1 MKKNNWL
8 LLFMIGLSQALLAQ
22 DSLAVLNSE
31 QVLLLVKK
39 YHPVARQAQIGVLQS
54 DANVTL
60 ARGAFNPIIGGYLA
74 QKNFSQIEYYNLTN
88 AQITIPTWYGI
99 ELSGG
104 IQELTGQRLNQEETN
119 GKTSFAGI
127 SIPLAKNLIIDKRR
141 AFLQQ
146 AKLYQ
151 TMAKA
156 EQRALLNDIL
166 MGAMEQYWQWVN
178 AYQSY
183 VIMNNNLTINKT
195 RLELVKKT
203 FLNGERPAIDTIE
216 AITQL
221 QSFEYR
227 RNEYWLAYQNAGLA
241 LSTYLWKSNNE
252 PYYLPE
258 TVIPQTGW
266 ENEMNL
272 TNFNLVLADLLTTA
286 ETNNPTLLQYKSKV
300 DVSVVYKRLKF
311 QELLPKIDLQYNH
324 LNKDYAWNNEGL
336 LLNNNYQYGIKFEMP
351 LFLSEGRGEYKMARL
366 NLESSKLNLNQ
377 KQQQVEIKVKQYY
390 NEYVNLKKQ
399 ITLQSAAYK
408 NYTLLLKAEE
418 TRFFNGESSLFLIN
432 SRESK
437 ALEAQE
443 KLIELKTKYYKAI
456 YGLQWSA
463 GLLQ

>member
-8 LLFMIGLSQALLAQ
+8 LVFLFGLSQVLLAQ
-22 DSLAVLNSE
+22 DSLSVLNSE

-39 YHPVARQAQIGVLQS
+39 YHPIARQAQIGVQQS
-54 DANVTL
+54 NANITL

-74 QKNFSQIEYYNLTN
+74 QKNFNQIEYYNFTN
-88 AQITIPTWYGI
+88 AQIIIPTWYGI

-104 IQELTGQRLNQEETN
+104 IQDLTGQRLNQDETN
-119 GKTSFAGI
+119 GKTSYAGI
-127 SIPLAKNLIIDKRR
+127 SLPLAKNLIIDKRR

-166 MGAMEQYWQWVN
+166 MGAMEHYWQWVN

-183 VIMNNNLTINKT
+183 VIMNNNLSINKT
-195 RLELVKKT
+195 RLELIKKT
-203 FLNGERPAIDTIE
+203 FINGERPAIDTIE

-227 RNEYWLAYQNAGLA
+227 KNEYWLAFQNAGLA
-241 LSTYLWKSNNE
+241 LSAYLWKSNNE

-258 TVIPQTGW
+258 NVIPQTGW

-272 TNFNLVLADLLTTA
+272 TNFNLVLADLLNTA
-286 ETNNPTLLQYKSKV
+286 ENNPTLVQYKSKI
-300 DVSVVYKRLKF
+300 DVSVVDKRLKF
-311 QELLPKIDLQYNH
+311 QELLPKIDLSYNH

-351 LFLSEGRGEYKMARL
+351 LFLSEGRGEYRMAKLKLEASKLDL
-366 NLESSKLNLNQ
+366 NL
-377 KQQQVEIKVKQYY
+377 KQQQVEIKVKQYF

-399 ITLQSAAYK
+399 IILQSAAYS
-408 NYTLLLKAEE
+408 NYTQLLKAEE

-443 KLIELKTKYYKAI
+443 KLIELKTKYYKTI

>member
-8 LLFMIGLSQALLAQ
+8 LVFLFGLSQVLLAQ
-22 DSLAVLNSE
+22 DSLSVLNSE

-39 YHPVARQAQIGVLQS
+39 YHPIARQAQIGVQQS
-54 DANVTL
+54 NANITL

-74 QKNFSQIEYYNLTN
+74 QKNFNQIEYYNFTN
-88 AQITIPTWYGI
+88 AQIIIPTWYGI
-99 ELSGG
+99 ELSSG
-104 IQELTGQRLNQEETN
+104 IQDLTGQRLNQDETN
-119 GKTSFAGI
+119 GKTSYAGI
-127 SIPLAKNLIIDKRR
+127 SLPLAKNLIIDKRR

-166 MGAMEQYWQWVN
+166 MGAMEHYWQWVN

-183 VIMNNNLTINKT
+183 VIMNNNLSINKT
-195 RLELVKKT
+195 RLELIKKT
-203 FLNGERPAIDTIE
+203 FINGERPAIDTIE

-227 RNEYWLAYQNAGLA
+227 KNEYWLAFQNAGLA
-241 LSTYLWKSNNE
+241 LSAYLWKSNNE

-258 TVIPQTGW
+258 NVIPQTGW

-272 TNFNLVLADLLTTA
+272 TNFNLVLADLLNTA
-286 ETNNPTLLQYKSKV
+286 ENNPTLVQYKSKI
-300 DVSVVYKRLKF
+300 DVSVVDKRLKF
-311 QELLPKIDLQYNH
+311 QELLPKIDLSYNH

-351 LFLSEGRGEYKMARL
+351 LFLSEGRGEYRMAKLKLEASKLDL
-366 NLESSKLNLNQ
+366 NL
-377 KQQQVEIKVKQYY
+377 KQQQVEIKVKQYF

-399 ITLQSAAYK
+399 IILQSAAYS
-408 NYTLLLKAEE
+408 NYTQLLKAEE

-443 KLIELKTKYYKAI
+443 KLIELKTKYYKTI

>member
-8 LLFMIGLSQALLAQ
+8 LVFLFGLSQALLAQ
-22 DSLAVLNSE
+22 DSLSVLNSE

-39 YHPVARQAQIGVLQS
+39 YHPIARQAQIGVQQS
-54 DANVTL
+54 NANITL

-74 QKNFSQIEYYNLTN
+74 QKNFNQIEYYNFTN
-88 AQITIPTWYGI
+88 AQIIIPTWYGI

-104 IQELTGQRLNQEETN
+104 IQDLTGQRLNQDETN
-119 GKTSFAGI
+119 GKTSYAGI
-127 SIPLAKNLIIDKRR
+127 SLPLAKNLIIDKRR

-166 MGAMEQYWQWVN
+166 MGAMEHYWQWVN

-183 VIMNNNLTINKT
+183 VIMNNNLSINKT
-195 RLELVKKT
+195 RLELIKKT
-203 FLNGERPAIDTIE
+203 FINGERPAIDTIE

-227 RNEYWLAYQNAGLA
+227 KNEYWLAFQNAGLA
-241 LSTYLWKSNNE
+241 LSAYLWKSNNE

-258 TVIPQTGW
+258 NVIPQTGW

-272 TNFNLVLADLLTTA
+272 ANFNLVLADLLNTA
-286 ETNNPTLLQYKSKV
+286 ENNPTIVQYKSKI
-300 DVSVVYKRLKF
+300 DVSVVDKRLKF
-311 QELLPKIDLQYNH
+311 QELLPKIDLNYNH

-351 LFLSEGRGEYKMARL
+351 LFLSEGRGEYRMAKL
-366 NLESSKLNLNQ
+366 KLESSKLDLNL
-377 KQQQVEIKVKQYY
+377 KQQQVEIKVKQYF

-399 ITLQSAAYK
+399 IILQSAAYS
-408 NYTLLLKAEE
+408 NYTQLLKAEE

-443 KLIELKTKYYKAI
+443 KLIELKTKYYKTI

>member
-8 LLFMIGLSQALLAQ
+8 LVFLFGLSQALLAQ
-22 DSLAVLNSE
+22 DSLSVLNSE

-39 YHPVARQAQIGVLQS
+39 YHPIARQAQIGVQQS
-54 DANVTL
+54 NANITL

-74 QKNFSQIEYYNLTN
+74 QKNFNQIEYYNFTN
-88 AQITIPTWYGI
+88 AQIIIPTWYGI

-104 IQELTGQRLNQEETN
+104 IQDLTGQRLNQDETN
-119 GKTSFAGI
+119 GKTSYAGI
-127 SIPLAKNLIIDKRR
+127 SLPLAKNLIIDKRR

-166 MGAMEQYWQWVN
+166 MGAMEHYWQWVN

-183 VIMNNNLTINKT
+183 VIMNNNLSINKT
-195 RLELVKKT
+195 RLELIKKT
-203 FLNGERPAIDTIE
+203 FINGERPAIDTIE

-227 RNEYWLAYQNAGLA
+227 KNEYWLAFQNAGLA
-241 LSTYLWKSNNE
+241 LSAYLWKSNNE

-258 TVIPQTGW
+258 NVIPQTGW

-272 TNFNLVLADLLTTA
+272 TNFNLVLADLLNTA
-286 ETNNPTLLQYKSKV
+286 ENNPTLVQYKSKI
-300 DVSVVYKRLKF
+300 DVSVVDKRLKF
-311 QELLPKIDLQYNH
+311 QELLPKIDLNYNH

-351 LFLSEGRGEYKMARL
+351 LFLSEGRGEYRMAKLKLEASKLDL
-366 NLESSKLNLNQ
+366 NL
-377 KQQQVEIKVKQYY
+377 KQQQVEIKVKQYF

-399 ITLQSAAYK
+399 IILQSAAYS
-408 NYTLLLKAEE
+408 NYTQLLKAEE

-443 KLIELKTKYYKAI
+443 KLIELKTKYYKTI

>member
-8 LLFMIGLSQALLAQ
+8 LVFLFGLSQALLAQ
-22 DSLAVLNSE
+22 DSLSVLNSE

-39 YHPVARQAQIGVLQS
+39 YHPIARQAQIGVQQS
-54 DANVTL
+54 NANITL

-74 QKNFSQIEYYNLTN
+74 QKNFNQIEYYNFTN
-88 AQITIPTWYGI
+88 AQIIIPTWYGI

-104 IQELTGQRLNQEETN
+104 IQDLTGQRLNQDETN
-119 GKTSFAGI
+119 GKTSYAGI
-127 SIPLAKNLIIDKRR
+127 SLPLAKNLIIDKRR

-166 MGAMEQYWQWVN
+166 MGAMEHYWQWVN

-183 VIMNNNLTINKT
+183 VIMNNNLSINKT
-195 RLELVKKT
+195 RLELIKKT
-203 FLNGERPAIDTIE
+203 FINGERPAIDTIE

-227 RNEYWLAYQNAGLA
+227 KNEYWLAFQNAGLA
-241 LSTYLWKSNNE
+241 LSAYLWKSNNE

-258 TVIPQTGW
+258 NVIPQTGW

-272 TNFNLVLADLLTTA
+272 TNFNLVLADLLNTA
-286 ETNNPTLLQYKSKV
+286 ENNPTLVQYKSKI
-300 DVSVVYKRLKF
+300 DVSVVDKRLKF
-311 QELLPKIDLQYNH
+311 QELLPKIDLSYNH

-351 LFLSEGRGEYKMARL
+351 LFLSEGRGEYRMAKL
-366 NLESSKLNLNQ
+366 KLESSKLDLNL
-377 KQQQVEIKVKQYY
+377 KQQQVEIKVKQYF

-399 ITLQSAAYK
+399 IILQSAAYS
-408 NYTLLLKAEE
+408 NYTQLLKAEE

-443 KLIELKTKYYKAI
+443 KLIELKTKYYKTI

>member
-8 LLFMIGLSQALLAQ
+8 LVFLFGLSQALLAQ
-22 DSLAVLNSE
+22 DSLSVLNSE

-39 YHPVARQAQIGVLQS
+39 YHPIARQAQIGVQQS
-54 DANVTL
+54 NANITL

-74 QKNFSQIEYYNLTN
+74 QKNFNQIEYYNFTN
-88 AQITIPTWYGI
+88 AQIIIPTWYGI

-104 IQELTGQRLNQEETN
+104 IQDLTGQRLNQDETN
-119 GKTSFAGI
+119 GKTSYAGI
-127 SIPLAKNLIIDKRR
+127 SLPLAKNLIIDKRR

-166 MGAMEQYWQWVN
+166 MGAMEHYWQWVN

-183 VIMNNNLTINKT
+183 VIMNNNLSINKT
-195 RLELVKKT
+195 RLELIKKT
-203 FLNGERPAIDTIE
+203 FINGERPAIDTIE

-227 RNEYWLAYQNAGLA
+227 KNEYWLAFQNAGLA
-241 LSTYLWKSNNE
+241 LSAYLWKSNNE

-258 TVIPQTGW
+258 NVIPQTGW

-272 TNFNLVLADLLTTA
+272 TNFNLVLADLLNTA
-286 ETNNPTLLQYKSKV
+286 ENNPTLVQYKSKI
-300 DVSVVYKRLKF
+300 DVSVVDKRLKF
-311 QELLPKIDLQYNH
+311 QELLPKIDLSYNH

-351 LFLSEGRGEYKMARL
+351 LFLSEGRGEYRMAKL
-366 NLESSKLNLNQ
+366 KLESSKLDLNL
-377 KQQQVEIKVKQYY
+377 KQQQVEIKVKQYF

-399 ITLQSAAYK
+399 IILQSAAYS
-408 NYTLLLKAEE
+408 NYSQLLKAEE

-443 KLIELKTKYYKAI
+443 KLIELKTKYYKTI

>member
-8 LLFMIGLSQALLAQ
+8 LVFLFGLSQALLAQ
-22 DSLAVLNSE
+22 DSLSVLNSE

-39 YHPVARQAQIGVLQS
+39 YHPIARQAQIGVQQS
-54 DANVTL
+54 NANITL

-74 QKNFSQIEYYNLTN
+74 QKNFNQIEYYNFTN
-88 AQITIPTWYGI
+88 AQIIIPTWYGI

-104 IQELTGQRLNQEETN
+104 IQDLTGQRLNQDETN
-119 GKTSFAGI
+119 GKTSYAGI
-127 SIPLAKNLIIDKRR
+127 SLPLAKNLIIDKRR

-166 MGAMEQYWQWVN
+166 MGAMEHYWQWVN

-183 VIMNNNLTINKT
+183 VIMNNNLSINKT
-195 RLELVKKT
+195 RLELIKKT
-203 FLNGERPAIDTIE
+203 FINGERPAIDTIE

-227 RNEYWLAYQNAGLA
+227 KNEYWLAFQNAGLA
-241 LSTYLWKSNNE
+241 LSAYLWKSNNE

-258 TVIPQTGW
+258 NVIPQTGW

-272 TNFNLVLADLLTTA
+272 TNFNLVLADLLNTA
-286 ETNNPTLLQYKSKV
+286 ENNPTLVQYKSKI
-300 DVSVVYKRLKF
+300 DVSVVDKRLKF
-311 QELLPKIDLQYNH
+311 QELLPKIDLNYNH
-324 LNKDYAWNNEGL
+324 LNKDYALNNEGL

-351 LFLSEGRGEYKMARL
+351 LFLSEGRGEYRMAKL
-366 NLESSKLNLNQ
+366 KLESSKLDLNL
-377 KQQQVEIKVKQYY
+377 KQQQVEIKVKQYF

-399 ITLQSAAYK
+399 IILQSAAYS
-408 NYTLLLKAEE
+408 NYTQLLKAEE

-443 KLIELKTKYYKAI
+443 KLIELKTKYYKTI

>member
-8 LLFMIGLSQALLAQ
+8 LVFLFGLSQALLAQ
-22 DSLAVLNSE
+22 DSLSVLNSE

-39 YHPVARQAQIGVLQS
+39 YHPIARQAQIGVQQS
-54 DANVTL
+54 NANITL

-74 QKNFSQIEYYNLTN
+74 QKNFNQIEYYNFTN
-88 AQITIPTWYGI
+88 AQIIIPTWYGI

-104 IQELTGQRLNQEETN
+104 IQDLTGQRLNQDETN

-127 SIPLAKNLIIDKRR
+127 SLPLAKNLIIDKRR

-166 MGAMEQYWQWVN
+166 MGAMEHYWQWVN

-183 VIMNNNLTINKT
+183 VIMNNNLSINKT
-195 RLELVKKT
+195 RLELIKKT
-203 FLNGERPAIDTIE
+203 FINGERPAIDTIE

-227 RNEYWLAYQNAGLA
+227 KNEYWLAFQNAGLA
-241 LSTYLWKSNNE
+241 LSAYLWKSNNE

-258 TVIPQTGW
+258 NVIPQTGW

-272 TNFNLVLADLLTTA
+272 ANFNLVLADLLNTA
-286 ETNNPTLLQYKSKV
+286 ENNPTIVQYKSKI
-300 DVSVVYKRLKF
+300 DVSVVDKRLKF
-311 QELLPKIDLQYNH
+311 QELLPKIDLNYNH

-351 LFLSEGRGEYKMARL
+351 LFLSEGRGEYRMAKL
-366 NLESSKLNLNQ
+366 KLESSKLDLNL
-377 KQQQVEIKVKQYY
+377 KQQQVEIKVKQYF

-399 ITLQSAAYK
+399 IILQSAAYS
-408 NYTLLLKAEE
+408 NYTQLLKAEE

-443 KLIELKTKYYKAI
+443 KLIELKTKYYKTI

>member
-8 LLFMIGLSQALLAQ
+8 LVFLFGLSQALLAQ
-22 DSLAVLNSE
+22 DSLSVLNSE

-39 YHPVARQAQIGVLQS
+39 YHPIARQAQIGVQQS
-54 DANVTL
+54 NANITL

-74 QKNFSQIEYYNLTN
+74 QKNFNQIEYYNFTN
-88 AQITIPTWYGI
+88 AQIIIPTWYGI

-104 IQELTGQRLNQEETN
+104 IQDLTGQRLNQDETN
-119 GKTSFAGI
+119 GKTSYAGI
-127 SIPLAKNLIIDKRR
+127 SLPLAKNLIIDKRR

-166 MGAMEQYWQWVN
+166 MGAMEHYWQWVN

-183 VIMNNNLTINKT
+183 VIMNNNLSINKT
-195 RLELVKKT
+195 RLELIKKT
-203 FLNGERPAIDTIE
+203 YINGERPAIDTIE

-227 RNEYWLAYQNAGLA
+227 KNEYWLAFQNAGLA
-241 LSTYLWKSNNE
+241 LSAYLWKSNNE

-258 TVIPQTGW
+258 NVIPQTGW

-272 TNFNLVLADLLTTA
+272 TNFNLVLADLLNTA
-286 ETNNPTLLQYKSKV
+286 ENNPTLVQYKSKI
-300 DVSVVYKRLKF
+300 DVSVVDKRLKF
-311 QELLPKIDLQYNH
+311 QELLPKIDLNYNH

-351 LFLSEGRGEYKMARL
+351 LFLSEGRGEYRMAKLKLEASKLDL
-366 NLESSKLNLNQ
+366 NL
-377 KQQQVEIKVKQYY
+377 KQQQVEIKVKQYF

-399 ITLQSAAYK
+399 IILQSAAYS
-408 NYTLLLKAEE
+408 NYTQLLKAEE

-443 KLIELKTKYYKAI
+443 KLIELKTKYYKTI

>member
-8 LLFMIGLSQALLAQ
+8 LVFLFGLSQALLAQ
-22 DSLAVLNSE
+22 DSLSVLNSE

-39 YHPVARQAQIGVLQS
+39 YHPIARQAQIGVQQS
-54 DANVTL
+54 NANITL

-74 QKNFSQIEYYNLTN
+74 QKNFNQIEYYNFTN
-88 AQITIPTWYGI
+88 AQIIIPTWYGI

-104 IQELTGQRLNQEETN
+104 IQDLTGQRLNQDETN
-119 GKTSFAGI
+119 GKTSYAGI
-127 SIPLAKNLIIDKRR
+127 SLPLAKNLIIDKRR

-166 MGAMEQYWQWVN
+166 MGAMEHYWQWVN

-183 VIMNNNLTINKT
+183 VIMNNNLSINKT
-195 RLELVKKT
+195 RLELIKKT
-203 FLNGERPAIDTIE
+203 YINGERPAIDTIE

-227 RNEYWLAYQNAGLA
+227 KNEYWLAFQNAGLA
-241 LSTYLWKSNNE
+241 LSAYLWKSNNE

-258 TVIPQTGW
+258 NVIPQTGW

-272 TNFNLVLADLLTTA
+272 TNFNLVLADLLNTA
-286 ETNNPTLLQYKSKV
+286 ENNPTLVQHKSKI
-300 DVSVVYKRLKF
+300 DVSVVDKRLKF
-311 QELLPKIDLQYNH
+311 QELLPKIDLRYNH

-351 LFLSEGRGEYKMARL
+351 LFLSEGRGEYRMAKL
-366 NLESSKLNLNQ
+366 KLESSKLDLNV
-377 KQQQVEIKVKQYY
+377 KQQQVEIKVKQYF

-399 ITLQSAAYK
+399 IILQSAAYS
-408 NYTLLLKAEE
+408 NYTQLLKAEE

-443 KLIELKTKYYKAI
+443 KLIELKTKYYKTI

>member
-8 LLFMIGLSQALLAQ
+8 LVFLFGLSQALLAQ
-22 DSLAVLNSE
+22 DSLSVLNSE

-39 YHPVARQAQIGVLQS
+39 YHPIARQAQIGVQQS
-54 DANVTL
+54 NANITL

-74 QKNFSQIEYYNLTN
+74 QKNFNQIEYYNFTN
-88 AQITIPTWYGI
+88 AQIIIPTWYGI

-104 IQELTGQRLNQEETN
+104 IQDLTGQRLNQDETN
-119 GKTSFAGI
+119 GKTSYAGI
-127 SIPLAKNLIIDKRR
+127 SLPLAKNLIIDKRR

-166 MGAMEQYWQWVN
+166 MGAMEHYWQWVN

-183 VIMNNNLTINKT
+183 VIMNNNLSINKT
-195 RLELVKKT
+195 RLELIKKT
-203 FLNGERPAIDTIE
+203 FINGERPAIDTIE

-227 RNEYWLAYQNAGLA
+227 KNEYWLAFQNAGLA
-241 LSTYLWKSNNE
+241 LSAYLWKSNNE

-258 TVIPQTGW
+258 NVIPQTGW

-272 TNFNLVLADLLTTA
+272 ANFNLVLADLLNTA
-286 ETNNPTLLQYKSKV
+286 ENNPTIVQYKSKI
-300 DVSVVYKRLKF
+300 DVSVVDKRLKF
-311 QELLPKIDLQYNH
+311 QELLPKIDLSYNH

-351 LFLSEGRGEYKMARL
+351 LFLSEGRGEYRMAKL
-366 NLESSKLNLNQ
+366 KLESSKLDLNL
-377 KQQQVEIKVKQYY
+377 KQQQVEIKVKQYF

-399 ITLQSAAYK
+399 IILQSAAYS
-408 NYTLLLKAEE
+408 NYTQLLKAEE

-443 KLIELKTKYYKAI
+443 KLIELKTKYYKTI

>member
-8 LLFMIGLSQALLAQ
+8 LVFLFGLSQALLAQ
-22 DSLAVLNSE
+22 ESLSVLNSE

-39 YHPVARQAQIGVLQS
+39 YHPIAWQAQIGVQQS
-54 DANVTL
+54 NANITL

-74 QKNFSQIEYYNLTN
+74 QKNFNQIEYYNFTN
-88 AQITIPTWYGI
+88 AQIIIPTWYGI

-104 IQELTGQRLNQEETN
+104 IQDLTGQRLNQDETN
-119 GKTSFAGI
+119 GKTSYAGI
-127 SIPLAKNLIIDKRR
+127 SLPLAKNLIIDKRR

-166 MGAMEQYWQWVN
+166 MGAMEHYWQWVN

-183 VIMNNNLTINKT
+183 VIMNNNLSINKT
-195 RLELVKKT
+195 RLELIKKT
-203 FLNGERPAIDTIE
+203 FINGERPAIDTIE

-227 RNEYWLAYQNAGLA
+227 KNEYWLAFQNAGLA
-241 LSTYLWKSNNE
+241 LSAYLWKSNNE

-258 TVIPQTGW
+258 NVIPQTGW

-272 TNFNLVLADLLTTA
+272 TNFNLVLADLLNTA
-286 ETNNPTLLQYKSKV
+286 ENNPTLVQYKSKI
-300 DVSVVYKRLKF
+300 DVSVVDKRLKF
-311 QELLPKIDLQYNH
+311 QELLPKIDLNYNH
-324 LNKDYAWNNEGL
+324 LNKDYALNNEGL

-351 LFLSEGRGEYKMARL
+351 LFLSEGRGEYRMAKL
-366 NLESSKLNLNQ
+366 KLESSKLDLNL
-377 KQQQVEIKVKQYY
+377 KQQQVEIKVKQYF

-399 ITLQSAAYK
+399 IILQSAAYS
-408 NYTLLLKAEE
+408 NYTQLLKAEE

-443 KLIELKTKYYKAI
+443 KLIELKTKYYKTI

>member
-8 LLFMIGLSQALLAQ
+8 LVFLFGLSQALLAQ
-22 DSLAVLNSE
+22 DSLSVLNSE

-39 YHPVARQAQIGVLQS
+39 YHPIARQAQIGVQQS
-54 DANVTL
+54 NANITL

-74 QKNFSQIEYYNLTN
+74 QKNFNQIEYYNFTN
-88 AQITIPTWYGI
+88 AQIIIPTWYGI

-104 IQELTGQRLNQEETN
+104 IQDLTGQRLNQDETN
-119 GKTSFAGI
+119 GKTSYAGI
-127 SIPLAKNLIIDKRR
+127 SLPLAKNLIIDKRR

-146 AKLYQ
+146 AKFYQ

-166 MGAMEQYWQWVN
+166 MGAMEHYWQWVN

-183 VIMNNNLTINKT
+183 VIMNNNLSINKT
-195 RLELVKKT
+195 RLELIKKT
-203 FLNGERPAIDTIE
+203 FINGERPAIDTIE

-227 RNEYWLAYQNAGLA
+227 KNEYWLAFQNAGLA
-241 LSTYLWKSNNE
+241 LSAYLWKSNNE

-258 TVIPQTGW
+258 NVIPQTGW

-272 TNFNLVLADLLTTA
+272 ANFNLVLADLLNTA
-286 ETNNPTLLQYKSKV
+286 ENNPTIVQYKSKI
-300 DVSVVYKRLKF
+300 DVSVVDKRLKF
-311 QELLPKIDLQYNH
+311 QELLPKIDLNYNH

-351 LFLSEGRGEYKMARL
+351 LFLSEGRGEYRMAKL
-366 NLESSKLNLNQ
+366 KLESSKLDLNL
-377 KQQQVEIKVKQYY
+377 KQQQVEIKVKQYF

-399 ITLQSAAYK
+399 IILQSAAYS
-408 NYTLLLKAEE
+408 NYTQLLKAEE

-443 KLIELKTKYYKAI
+443 KLIELKTKYYKTI

>member
-8 LLFMIGLSQALLAQ
+8 LVFLFGLSQALLAQ
-22 DSLAVLNSE
+22 DSLSVLNSE

-39 YHPVARQAQIGVLQS
+39 YHPIARQAQIGVQQS
-54 DANVTL
+54 NANITL

-74 QKNFSQIEYYNLTN
+74 QKNFNQIEYYNFTN
-88 AQITIPTWYGI
+88 AQIIIPTWYGI

-104 IQELTGQRLNQEETN
+104 IQDLTGQRLNQDETN
-119 GKTSFAGI
+119 GKTSYAGI
-127 SIPLAKNLIIDKRR
+127 SLPLAKNLIIDKRR

-166 MGAMEQYWQWVN
+166 MGAMEHYWQWVN

-183 VIMNNNLTINKT
+183 VIMNNNLSINKT
-195 RLELVKKT
+195 RLELIKKT
-203 FLNGERPAIDTIE
+203 FINGERPAIDTIE

-227 RNEYWLAYQNAGLA
+227 KNEYWLAFQNAGLA
-241 LSTYLWKSNNE
+241 LSAYLWKSNNE

-258 TVIPQTGW
+258 NVIPQTGW

-272 TNFNLVLADLLTTA
+272 ANFNLVLADLLNTA
-286 ETNNPTLLQYKSKV
+286 ENNPTLVQYKSKI
-300 DVSVVYKRLKF
+300 DVSVVDKRLKF
-311 QELLPKIDLQYNH
+311 QELLPKIDLSYNH

-351 LFLSEGRGEYKMARL
+351 LFLSEGRGEYRMAKL
-366 NLESSKLNLNQ
+366 KLESSKLDLNL
-377 KQQQVEIKVKQYY
+377 KQQQVEIKVKQYF

-399 ITLQSAAYK
+399 IILQSAAYS
-408 NYTLLLKAEE
+408 NYTQLLKAEE

-443 KLIELKTKYYKAI
+443 KLIELKTKYYKTI

>member
-8 LLFMIGLSQALLAQ
+8 LVFLFGLSQALLAQ
-22 DSLAVLNSE
+22 DSLSVLNSE

-39 YHPVARQAQIGVLQS
+39 YHPIARQAQIGVQQS
-54 DANVTL
+54 NANITL

-74 QKNFSQIEYYNLTN
+74 QKNFNQIEYYNFTN
-88 AQITIPTWYGI
+88 AQIIIPTWYGI

-104 IQELTGQRLNQEETN
+104 IQDLTGQRLNQDETN
-119 GKTSFAGI
+119 GKTSYAGI
-127 SIPLAKNLIIDKRR
+127 SLPLAKNLIIDKRR

-166 MGAMEQYWQWVN
+166 MGAMEHYWQWVN

-183 VIMNNNLTINKT
+183 VIMNNNLSINKT
-195 RLELVKKT
+195 RLELIKKT
-203 FLNGERPAIDTIE
+203 FINGERPAIDTIE

-227 RNEYWLAYQNAGLA
+227 KNEYWLAFQNAGLA
-241 LSTYLWKSNNE
+241 LSAYLWKSNNE

-258 TVIPQTGW
+258 NVIPQTGW

-272 TNFNLVLADLLTTA
+272 TNFNLVLADLLNTA
-286 ETNNPTLLQYKSKV
+286 ENNPTLVQYKSKI
-300 DVSVVYKRLKF
+300 DVSVVDKRLKF
-311 QELLPKIDLQYNH
+311 QELLPKIDLSYNH

-351 LFLSEGRGEYKMARL
+351 LFLSEGRGEYRMAKLKLEASKLDL
-366 NLESSKLNLNQ
+366 NL
-377 KQQQVEIKVKQYY
+377 KQQQVEIKVKQYF

-399 ITLQSAAYK
+399 IILQSAAYS
-408 NYTLLLKAEE
+408 NYTQLLKAEE

-443 KLIELKTKYYKAI
+443 KLIELKTKYYKTI

>member
-8 LLFMIGLSQALLAQ
+8 LVFLFGLSQVLLAQ
-22 DSLAVLNSE
+22 DSLSVLNSE

-39 YHPVARQAQIGVLQS
+39 YHPIARQAQIGVQQS
-54 DANVTL
+54 NANITL

-74 QKNFSQIEYYNLTN
+74 QKNFNQIEYYNFTN
-88 AQITIPTWYGI
+88 AQIIIPTWYGI

-104 IQELTGQRLNQEETN
+104 IQDLTGQRLNQDETN
-119 GKTSFAGI
+119 GKTSYAGI
-127 SIPLAKNLIIDKRR
+127 SLPLAKNLIIDKRR

-166 MGAMEQYWQWVN
+166 MGAMEHYWQWVN

-183 VIMNNNLTINKT
+183 VIMNNNLSINKT
-195 RLELVKKT
+195 RLELIKKT
-203 FLNGERPAIDTIE
+203 FINGERPAIDTIE

-227 RNEYWLAYQNAGLA
+227 KNEYWLAFQNAGLT
-241 LSTYLWKSNNE
+241 LSAYLWKSNNE

-258 TVIPQTGW
+258 NVIPQTGW

-272 TNFNLVLADLLTTA
+272 TNFNLVLADLLNTA
-286 ETNNPTLLQYKSKV
+286 ENNPTLVQYKSKI
-300 DVSVVYKRLKF
+300 DVSVVDKRLKF
-311 QELLPKIDLQYNH
+311 QELLPKIDLSYNH

-351 LFLSEGRGEYKMARL
+351 LFLSEGRGEYRMAKLKLEASKLDL
-366 NLESSKLNLNQ
+366 NL
-377 KQQQVEIKVKQYY
+377 KQQQVEIKVKQYF

-399 ITLQSAAYK
+399 IILQSAAYS
-408 NYTLLLKAEE
+408 NYTQLLKAEE

-443 KLIELKTKYYKAI
+443 KLIELKTKYYKTI

>member
-8 LLFMIGLSQALLAQ
+8 LVFLFGLSQALLAQ
-22 DSLAVLNSE
+22 ESLSVLNSE

-39 YHPVARQAQIGVLQS
+39 YHPIARQAQIGVQQS
-54 DANVTL
+54 NANITL

-74 QKNFSQIEYYNLTN
+74 QKNFNQIEYYNFTN
-88 AQITIPTWYGI
+88 AQIIIPTWYGI

-104 IQELTGQRLNQEETN
+104 IQDLTGQRLNQDETN
-119 GKTSFAGI
+119 GKTSYAGI
-127 SIPLAKNLIIDKRR
+127 SLPLAKNLIIDKRR

-166 MGAMEQYWQWVN
+166 MGAMEHYWHWVN

-183 VIMNNNLTINKT
+183 VIMNNNLSINKT
-195 RLELVKKT
+195 RLELIKKT
-203 FLNGERPAIDTIE
+203 FINGERPAIDTIE

-227 RNEYWLAYQNAGLA
+227 KNEYWLAFQNAGLA
-241 LSTYLWKSNNE
+241 LSAYLWKSNNE

-258 TVIPQTGW
+258 NVIPQTGW

-272 TNFNLVLADLLTTA
+272 TNFNLVLADLLNTA
-286 ETNNPTLLQYKSKV
+286 ENNPTLVQYKSKI
-300 DVSVVYKRLKF
+300 DVSVVDKRLKF
-311 QELLPKIDLQYNH
+311 QELLPKIDLNYNH
-324 LNKDYAWNNEGL
+324 LNKDYALNNEGL

-351 LFLSEGRGEYKMARL
+351 LFLSEGRGEYRMAKL
-366 NLESSKLNLNQ
+366 KLESSKLDLNL
-377 KQQQVEIKVKQYY
+377 KQQQVEIKVKQYF

-399 ITLQSAAYK
+399 IILQSAAYS
-408 NYTLLLKAEE
+408 NYTQLLKAEE

-443 KLIELKTKYYKAI
+443 KLIELKTKYYKTI

>member
-8 LLFMIGLSQALLAQ
+8 LVFLFGLSQALLAQ
-22 DSLAVLNSE
+22 DSLSVLNSE

-39 YHPVARQAQIGVLQS
+39 YHPIARQAQIGVQQS
-54 DANVTL
+54 NANITL

-74 QKNFSQIEYYNLTN
+74 QKNFNQIEYYNFTN
-88 AQITIPTWYGI
+88 AQIIIPTWYGI

-104 IQELTGQRLNQEETN
+104 IQDLTGQRLNQDETN
-119 GKTSFAGI
+119 GKTSYAGI
-127 SIPLAKNLIIDKRR
+127 SLPLAKNLIIDKRR

-166 MGAMEQYWQWVN
+166 MGAMEHYWQWVN

-183 VIMNNNLTINKT
+183 VIMNNNLSINKT
-195 RLELVKKT
+195 RLELIKKT
-203 FLNGERPAIDTIE
+203 YINGERPAIDTIE

-227 RNEYWLAYQNAGLA
+227 KNEYWLAFQNAGLA
-241 LSTYLWKSNNE
+241 LSAYLWKSNNE

-258 TVIPQTGW
+258 NVIPQTGW

-272 TNFNLVLADLLTTA
+272 TNFNLVLADLLNTA
-286 ETNNPTLLQYKSKV
+286 ENNPTLVQYKSKI
-300 DVSVVYKRLKF
+300 DVSVVDKRLKF
-311 QELLPKIDLQYNH
+311 QELLPKIDLRYNH

-351 LFLSEGRGEYKMARL
+351 LFLSEGRGEYRMAKL
-366 NLESSKLNLNQ
+366 KLESSKLDLNL
-377 KQQQVEIKVKQYY
+377 KQQQVEIKVKQYF

-399 ITLQSAAYK
+399 IILQSAAYS
-408 NYTLLLKAEE
+408 NYTQLLKAEE

-443 KLIELKTKYYKAI
+443 KLIELKTKYYKTI

>member
-8 LLFMIGLSQALLAQ
+8 LVFLFGLSQALLAQ
-22 DSLAVLNSE
+22 ESLSVLNSE

-39 YHPVARQAQIGVLQS
+39 YHPIARQAQIGVQQS
-54 DANVTL
+54 NANITL

-74 QKNFSQIEYYNLTN
+74 QKNFNQIEYYNFTN
-88 AQITIPTWYGI
+88 AQIIIPTWYGI

-104 IQELTGQRLNQEETN
+104 IQDLTGQRLNQDETN
-119 GKTSFAGI
+119 GKTSYAGI
-127 SIPLAKNLIIDKRR
+127 SLPLAKNLIIDKRR

-166 MGAMEQYWQWVN
+166 MGAMEHYWQWVN

-183 VIMNNNLTINKT
+183 VIMNNNLSINKT
-195 RLELVKKT
+195 RLELIKKT
-203 FLNGERPAIDTIE
+203 FINGERPAIDTIE

-227 RNEYWLAYQNAGLA
+227 KNEYWLAFQNAGLA
-241 LSTYLWKSNNE
+241 LSAYLWKSNNE

-258 TVIPQTGW
+258 NVIPQTGW

-272 TNFNLVLADLLTTA
+272 TNFNLVLADLLNTA
-286 ETNNPTLLQYKSKV
+286 ENNPTLVQYKSKI
-300 DVSVVYKRLKF
+300 DVSVVDKRLKF
-311 QELLPKIDLQYNH
+311 QELLPKIDLNYNH
-324 LNKDYAWNNEGL
+324 LNKDYALNNEGL

-351 LFLSEGRGEYKMARL
+351 LFLSEGRGEYRMAKL
-366 NLESSKLNLNQ
+366 KLESSKLDLNL
-377 KQQQVEIKVKQYY
+377 KQQQVEIKVKQYF

-399 ITLQSAAYK
+399 IILQSAAYS
-408 NYTLLLKAEE
+408 NYTQLLKAEE

-443 KLIELKTKYYKAI
+443 KLIELKTKYYKTI